1 VRSIAILTRHAV
13 AGLVLSLLLAS
24 PAVSDTR
31 RSDAVPASSLDLS
44 RIHIENFGCVNP
56 SYYRGAQPIGGN
68 YAELAAIG
76 IRTLVDLRGD
86 DGDLAEKDEAARL
99 GLAYVRI
106 PMTTREAPSQETL
119 AEFLR
124 VVTDPQRQP
133 VYVHC
138 VGGRHR
144 TGVMTAVYRMTQDG
158 WSPDR
163 AFREMK
169 SFKFGPDFL
178 HPEFKAFV
186 FGYTPDVPQL
196 KPDSALAAP

>member
-1 VRSIAILTRHAV
+1 LTRHAV
-13 AGLVLSLLLAS
+13 AGLVLSLLIAS

-31 RSDAVPASSLDLS
+31 RSDAIPTSSLDLS

-56 SYYRGAQPIGGN
+56 SYFRGAKPNADN
-68 YAELAAIG
+68 YGELVALG
-76 IRTLVDLRGD
+76 IKTLVDLRGD
-86 DGDLAEKDEAARL
+86 DGDPAEKEEAARVGL
-99 GLAYVRI
+99 GYVRI

-124 VVTDPQRQP
+124 VVTDPERMP

-158 WSPDR
+158 WTPDR

-169 SFKFGPDFL
+169 TFKFGPDFL
-178 HPEFKAFV
+178 PPEFKAFV
-186 FGYTPDVPQL
+186 FGYTPAVPQL
-196 KPDSALAAP
+196 KPDSVLAAP